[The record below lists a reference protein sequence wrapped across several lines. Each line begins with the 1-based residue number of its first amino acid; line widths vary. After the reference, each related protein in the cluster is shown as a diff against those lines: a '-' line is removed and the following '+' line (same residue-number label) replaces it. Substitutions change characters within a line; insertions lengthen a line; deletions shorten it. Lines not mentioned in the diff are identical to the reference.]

1 MNGNFKHLSEKLCHL
16 LEIPFCL
23 FGTESTKDLF
33 DLSEILIRNDI
44 RSMVVNMPLTNS
56 TPIPL
61 PAITKFKNEDFVIIT
76 SQQNSFIEIYAPEE
90 KKYLRYTYPEFAA
103 QFIPNILL
111 IESLETKEVYE
122 SNHAKKKKSPLEILL
137 NNSKLGIFSL
147 FLLLILSFYKSIPM
161 LAVGMLDLACFIISF
176 AAFLERYNFHNN
188 LFEKLCLIKN
198 STSESSCIQN
208 GILSKYIPISFSTLG
223 LLYFFLSLVLVLIYN
238 GGLFI
243 MYKWIILLGI
253 PFILFSIY
261 KQIFEYKKLC
271 VLCLVLIL
279 LYIIKLIIYYFQI
292 GLKINFETYPSL
304 AELVLVALS
313 IILIFM
319 FEKYISMDKKMQKSN
334 EEYNSIWSKRLL
346 IERHLAESDLLKSLE
361 NNPSEN
367 TITLVAHLNCKY
379 CLDTLDEL
387 VRLSLLNPEIDINL
401 WVKYH
406 QSDQN
411 ELMMKYLGEKLIQKD
426 LLKVLDI
433 FSDWKN
439 GKFSNYKSRSFDN
452 NVIELLNSNKKLFNN
467 TSINQ
472 YPLIFKGSQLIP
484 HYINAQNIKVAYA
497 RG

>member
-1 MNGNFKHLSEKLCHL
+1 
-16 LEIPFCL
+16 
-23 FGTESTKDLF
+23 
-33 DLSEILIRNDI
+33 
-44 RSMVVNMPLTNS
+44 
-56 TPIPL
+56 
-61 PAITKFKNEDFVIIT
+61 
-76 SQQNSFIEIYAPEE
+76 
-90 KKYLRYTYPEFAA
+90 
-103 QFIPNILL
+103 
-111 IESLETKEVYE
+111 
-122 SNHAKKKKSPLEILL
+122 
-137 NNSKLGIFSL
+137 
-147 FLLLILSFYKSIPM
+147 
-161 LAVGMLDLACFIISF
+161 
-176 AAFLERYNFHNN
+176 
-188 LFEKLCLIKN
+188 
-198 STSESSCIQN
+198 
-208 GILSKYIPISFSTLG
+208 
-223 LLYFFLSLVLVLIYN
+223 
-238 GGLFI
+238 
-243 MYKWIILLGI
+243 
-253 PFILFSIY
+253 
-261 KQIFEYKKLC
+261 
-271 VLCLVLIL
+271 
-279 LYIIKLIIYYFQI
+279 
-292 GLKINFETYPSL
+292 
-304 AELVLVALS
+304 
-313 IILIFM
+313 
-319 FEKYISMDKKMQKSN
+319 MDKKMQKSN